1 MATTPK
7 KLVHWEMDGPS
18 ISALDSPFF
27 DSTCESSV
35 VSTSSLEF
43 INSQLVAHGF
53 VSSPGLSLEGISND
67 DSTRVVKCL
76 LGLLSQRVVCLVE
89 TPCIFMIQTESRK
102 ICRAQRT
109 SQPSSALCPMIMKEC
124 YPCIAQL
131 TRKLPMPKEKQTF
144 TNHASRMLNTF
155 FSNKTP

>member
-1 MATTPK
+1 MAATPR

-27 DSTCESSV
+27 NNTYDSSV

-76 LGLLSQRVVCLVE
+76 LGMLSQRVVSIVVNLFYINNFE
-89 TPCIFMIQTESRK
+89 TKSRK
-102 ICRAQRT
+102 ICRAPRT
-109 SQPSSALCPMIMKEC
+109 SQQNSALCPMIMKEC

-131 TRKLPMPKEKQTF
+131 TRKLPMPNEKQTS
-144 TNHASRMLNTF
+144 TNHALRMSNTF
-155 FSNKTP
+155 FSRK